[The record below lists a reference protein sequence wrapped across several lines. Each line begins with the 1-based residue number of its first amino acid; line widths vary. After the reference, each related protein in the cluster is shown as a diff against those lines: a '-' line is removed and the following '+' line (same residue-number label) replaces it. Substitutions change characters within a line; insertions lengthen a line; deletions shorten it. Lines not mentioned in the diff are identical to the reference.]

1 MPKPGVSRVGCLAE
15 PQVVAMELLKTI
27 LVTLFTLGILV
38 SVHEF
43 GHFWVARRCG
53 VKVLTFSVGFG
64 RALWR
69 RVGRD
74 GTEYV
79 IAAIPLGGYVKMLDE
94 REAPVPPEEL
104 SAAFNRQP
112 VLSRM
117 AIVAAGPF
125 ANFILAVL
133 VFYALYMVGVQGVAP
148 VIGDIEPESPAAVA
162 GLRSGDEL
170 VSVDGKPTTTR
181 QAVSMQLLKR
191 LGESGEIR
199 LGLAAAGAEGS
210 REVVIPITD
219 WLSDQEE
226 PDLFEGLGLAFELPV
241 IEPRI
246 SEVVAGSAAESA
258 GLRSDDRILSVDGS
272 SVSTWEEWVRV
283 VRASPGI
290 ALPLEV
296 EREGA
301 IIALT
306 LVPARVEQPDGLAT
320 GQAGVSAVIP
330 EWPEQYLRAERYGP
344 VAAWRPALGQ
354 TWALV
359 VFTVDSTR
367 KMIEGLISP
376 KNLSGPITIAKV
388 AAASA
393 RSGLESYI
401 GFLALLSIS
410 LGVLNLF
417 PIPVLDGGHLLF
429 CLVELVKGSPVS
441 ERVQML
447 GYQMGLLILVSVMAL
462 ALFNDISRFAAN

>member
-1 MPKPGVSRVGCLAE
+1 
-15 PQVVAMELLKTI
+15 MELLKTI
-27 LVTLFTLGILV
+27 LITLFTLGILV
-38 SVHEF
+38 SIHEF

-53 VKVLTFSVGFG
+53 VRVLRFSVGFG

-79 IAAIPLGGYVKMLDE
+79 LAAIPLGGYVKMLDE
-94 REAPVPPEEL
+94 REGSVPQQEL
-104 SAAFNRQP
+104 HRAFNRQP

-117 AIVAAGPF
+117 AIVAAGPI

-133 VFYALYMVGVQGVAP
+133 VFYVLYMVGVRGVAP
-148 VIGDIEPESPAAVA
+148 VVGEVEPDSPVAIA
-162 GLRSGDEL
+162 GLRPGDEL
-170 VSVDGKPTTTR
+170 VSVDGKLTPTR

-199 LGLAAAGAEGS
+199 LRFAAPGS
-210 REVVIPITD
+210 EAAREASVPIRD
-219 WLSDQEE
+219 WRKEQDE
-226 PDLFEGLGLAFELPV
+226 PDLLGGLGLAFELPV

-258 GLRSDDRILSVDGS
+258 GLRSGDRIVSVDGS
-272 SVSTWEEWVRV
+272 PVSTWEDWVQV
-283 VRASPGI
+283 VRASPGVS
-290 ALPLEV
+290 LPLQV
-296 EREGA
+296 ERGDGRLE
-301 IIALT
+301 LR
-306 LVPARVEQPDGLAT
+306 LLPARVEQPDGT
-320 GQAGVSAVIP
+320 VVGQAGVSAVIP
-330 EWPEQYLRAERYGP
+330 EWPEEYLRSERYGP
-344 VAAWRPALGQ
+344 VGAWRPALNQ
-354 TWALV
+354 TWSLV
-359 VFTVDSTR
+359 LFTVDSTR

-447 GYQMGLLILVSVMAL
+447 GYQVGLLILVSVMAL

>member
-1 MPKPGVSRVGCLAE
+1 
-15 PQVVAMELLKTI
+15 MELLNTV
-27 LVTLFTLGILV
+27 LLTLITLGILV

-53 VKVLTFSVGFG
+53 VRVLRFSVGFG
-64 RALWR
+64 RSLWS

-79 IAAIPLGGYVKMLDE
+79 VAAIPLGGYVKMLDE
-94 REAPVPPEEL
+94 REGAVAPEDLPF
-104 SAAFNRQP
+104 SFNRQP

-125 ANFILAVL
+125 ANFILAVV
-133 VFYALYMVGVQGVAP
+133 VFYALFMVGVRGVAP
-148 VIGDIEPESPAAVA
+148 VVGKVEPGSPAALA
-162 GLRSGDEL
+162 GLEAGEEL
-170 VSVDGKPTTTR
+170 VSVDGKPTPTR

-191 LGESGEIR
+191 LGETGEIR
-199 LGLAAAGAEGS
+199 LGLVVSGS
-210 REVVIPITD
+210 EQTREVVLPIND
-219 WLSDQEE
+219 WLKEQEE
-226 PDLFEGLGLAFELPV
+226 PDLLGGLGLAFELPV

-246 SEVVAGSAAESA
+246 AEVVAGSAAEAA
-258 GLRSDDRILSVDGS
+258 GLLSGDRILSVDGS
-272 SVSTWEEWVRV
+272 AVSTWEDWVRV

-290 ALPLEV
+290 ALPLQV
-296 EREGA
+296 DRGGVA
-301 IIALT
+301 VTLS
-306 LVPARVEQPDGLAT
+306 LVPSPIEQADGPPV

-330 EWPEQYLRAERYGP
+330 EWPPEYLRFERYGP
-344 VAAWRPALGQ
+344 VGALRPALAQ
-354 TWALV
+354 TWSLV

-429 CLVELVKGSPVS
+429 CLVELAKGSPVS

-447 GYQMGLLILVSVMAL
+447 GYQVGLLMLVSVMAL